1 MRAIEWTGESV
12 RLIDQTRLPNEVVWI
27 ECRTTEEV
35 AEAIEALRVRGA
47 PAIGV
52 AAGYA
57 LALAALNSSARDRDG
72 WRSDLD
78 RAAARLRQTRP
89 TAVSLFRALDHV
101 LQAADAA
108 DSVADGQ
115 RRVLA
120 ASEAL
125 AHQDRRVNE
134 QIGLHGAALI
144 PARAHI
150 LTHCNTGAL
159 ATVEHGTAL
168 GIIRTA
174 HRQGKQI
181 HVWVDETRPALQG
194 ARLTAWEL
202 LAAGIPHTII
212 VDGLAAFL
220 MRRGEIDLVI
230 VGADRIAAN
239 GDVANKV
246 GTYSLAVLARAHGLP
261 FYVAAPL
268 STVDPQIERGV
279 DIPLEERSPDEV
291 RTIRGIPV
299 APAASPAL
307 NLAFDVTPAELV
319 TAIVTEAG
327 IARAPYNRSLA
338 ELAAAAVHEESVSRP

>member
-1 MRAIEWTGESV
+1 MRAIAWTGESV

-27 ECRTTEEV
+27 ECRTAEEV

-57 LALAALNSSARDRDG
+57 LALAALNSSARDWDG

-89 TAVSLFRALDHV
+89 TAVSLFHALDHV

-108 DSVADGQ
+108 DSIADGQ
-115 RRVLA
+115 RRVLE

-144 PARAHI
+144 PARANI

-212 VDGLAAFL
+212 VDSLAAFL
-220 MRRGEIDLVI
+220 MCRGEIDLVI

-268 STVDPQIERGV
+268 STVDPEIERGV

-291 RTIRGIPV
+291 RAIRGIPV

-327 IARAPYNRSLA
+327 IARAPYNQSLA
-338 ELAAAAVHEESVSRP
+338 ELAAEAVREERVSRP

>member
-1 MRAIEWTGESV
+1 V
-12 RLIDQTRLPNEVVWI
+12 RLIDQTRLPNEVAWI
-27 ECRTTEEV
+27 ECRTVEDV
-35 AEAIEALRVRGA
+35 AEAIEALRIRGA

-57 LALAALNSSARDRDG
+57 LALAALNSPARDWDG

-89 TAVSLFRALDHV
+89 TAVSLFRALDRV

-108 DSVADGQ
+108 PSIADAQ
-115 RRVLA
+115 RRVLE

-144 PARAHI
+144 PARANI

-212 VDGLAAFL
+212 VDSLAAFL
-220 MRRGEIDLVI
+220 MCRREIDLVI

-268 STVDPQIERGV
+268 STVDPEIERGV

-291 RTIRGIPV
+291 RAIRGIPV

-327 IARAPYNRSLA
+327 IARAPYNQSLA
-338 ELAAAAVHEESVSRP
+338 ELAAEAVREERGSRP

>member
-12 RLIDQTRLPNEVVWI
+12 RLIDQTRLPNEVAWI
-27 ECRTTEEV
+27 ECRTVEDV
-35 AEAIEALRVRGA
+35 AEAIEALRIRGA

-57 LALAALNSSARDRDG
+57 LALAALNSPARDWDG

-78 RAAARLRQTRP
+78 RA
-89 TAVSLFRALDHV
+89 LDRV

-108 DSVADGQ
+108 PSIADAQ
-115 RRVLA
+115 RRVLE
-120 ASEAL
+120 ASKAL

-144 PARAHI
+144 PARANI

-202 LAAGIPHTII
+202 LAAGI
-212 VDGLAAFL
+212 
-220 MRRGEIDLVI
+220 
-230 VGADRIAAN
+230 
-239 GDVANKV
+239 
-246 GTYSLAVLARAHGLP
+246 
-261 FYVAAPL
+261 
-268 STVDPQIERGV
+268 
-279 DIPLEERSPDEV
+279 
-291 RTIRGIPV
+291 
-299 APAASPAL
+299 
-307 NLAFDVTPAELV
+307 
-319 TAIVTEAG
+319 
-327 IARAPYNRSLA
+327 
-338 ELAAAAVHEESVSRP
+338 

>member
-12 RLIDQTRLPNEVVWI
+12 RLIDQTRLPNEVAWI
-27 ECRTTEEV
+27 ECRTVEDV
-35 AEAIEALRVRGA
+35 AEAIEALRIRGA

-57 LALAALNSSARDRDG
+57 LALAALNSPARDWDG

-89 TAVSLFRALDHV
+89 TAVSLFRALDRV

-108 DSVADGQ
+108 PSIADAQ
-115 RRVLA
+115 RRVLE

-212 VDGLAAFL
+212 VDSLAAFL
-220 MRRGEIDLVI
+220 MCRREIDLVI

-261 FYVAAPL
+261 FYVAAPT
-268 STVDPQIERGV
+268 STIDPRLPNG
-279 DIPLEERSPDEV
+279 DAIPIEERSPDE
-291 RTIRGIPV
+291 IRRIGNMRI
-299 APAASPAL
+299 APDGSPAL
-307 NLAFDVTPAELV
+307 NLAFDVTPHDLIS
-319 TAIVTEAG
+319 AIVTELG
-327 IARAPYNRSLA
+327 VIRSPYDHRLTSMVRDALQ
-338 ELAAAAVHEESVSRP
+338 AV